1 MSGTSAPVS
10 DTVGETAGGA
20 ATTNVPVQ
28 GTSAVRHAAIDPSLR
43 TATGVVDVRVRVA
56 DDGAAPTGTGD
67 AAIARLKRTRER
79 TQRPVVAYARA
90 HEGLTVENRFW
101 VVNSVLLRADLA
113 RVDLPRLAAVTGV
126 VGIYRRRPD
135 PDRGASADATTA
147 PGSSTADRPAPQSVT
162 TAARERAD
170 SQASPTDATA
180 GTAWQVTA
188 TNATRVWS
196 AYDTRGNGTRVAVLD
211 SGVDP
216 AHPTLD
222 LYTTDASDP
231 TYPGGWA
238 EFDADGRRVDD
249 SRPHLEAAHGQAT
262 SGLVAAGNVSGY
274 ERMGVAPETE
284 LLHGLVDERESV
296 VAGIQWALENDAD
309 VVSISSVVD
318 SSTARYAPLVRAIWR
333 AERLG
338 TVVVAAAGNDGPGYV
353 RSPATVYETVGV
365 GATDADGNVLAFS
378 SSNRRAL
385 FEGPYNRD
393 RTRTVRYPRSWPLAY
408 SKPDVVAPGQDLV
421 VPRGT
426 RSVGSFGGT
435 SGAAPLAA
443 GTLALME
450 SAAGREVHPGVLKTA
465 LRCSATP
472 PADAASTAP
481 VRYGGGIVD
490 ARAATER
497 VVDGQG
503 IRGQIVTADGTRIAP
518 ASVSVSDCSYYSSH
532 GGSYALSTGAG
543 RQTVTV
549 DAPGYRPKT
558 VAVDVPPGRY
568 VNRTIRLDRAGLV
581 ERWND
586 TYPTDFTADDVG
598 TTRLV
603 VSKLESVR
611 VDAGA
616 NNTVPS
622 ENVTVE
628 IAYDGDPVGELYVHS
643 GLRFGERYELR
654 APQTN
659 YVLLQT
665 RIDGA
670 YEGRLELDVTL
681 RGGGSVATR
690 RITAQF
696 SEPPTATATE
706 APTES
711 STPSPSATPT
721 DTPAATATQTP
732 TPTQTATPTDTPT
745 ATQTPTDTPTATQTA
760 TPTDTP
766 AATAMQTPTDTQT
779 ATPTAT
785 PTDTPAATAMQ
796 TPTDTQTATP
806 TPVPAPAPEPRQAP
820 APEPSPEQTAA
831 STSVPTQAPT
841 TRPTRTATATTT
853 DRASSQPT
861 SSTVSATATRPPT
874 RSEPTTPTASTRT
887 VDRSTTI
894 PPLTDGS
901 GPGLTI
907 PLTLFALLAAVLLA
921 ARRQSH

>member
-1 MSGTSAPVS
+1 MVAPVLSGTSAPVS

-20 ATTNVPVQ
+20 ATTDAPVQ

-101 VVNSVLLRADLA
+101 IVNSVLLRADLA
-113 RVDLPRLAAVTGV
+113 RVDLPRLAAVRGV

-147 PGSSTADRPAPQSVT
+147 PGSSTADRQAPQSVT

-170 SQASPTDATA
+170 SQASPTDVTA

-249 SRPHLEAAHGQAT
+249 SKPHLEAAHGQAT

-426 RSVGSFGGT
+426 SSVGSFGGT
-435 SGAAPLAA
+435 SGAAPLTA

-532 GGSYALSTGAG
+532 GGSYALSTDAG

-603 VSKLESVR
+603 VSELESVR

-643 GLRFGERYELR
+643 RLRFGERYELR

-711 STPSPSATPT
+711 STPSPSATATQTPTATPTATSTDTPTATQTEIPT
-721 DTPAATATQTP
+721 DTATQTATLTHTPAATATQTP
-732 TPTQTATPTDTPT
+732 
-745 ATQTPTDTPTATQTA
+745 
-760 TPTDTP
+760 
-766 AATAMQTPTDTQT
+766 
-779 ATPTAT
+779 
-785 PTDTPAATAMQ
+785 
-796 TPTDTQTATP
+796 TATP

-820 APEPSPEQTAA
+820 APEPSPERTAA
-831 STSVPTQAPT
+831 STPVPTQSPT

-853 DRASSQPT
+853 DRSSSQTT

-874 RSEPTTPTASTRT
+874 RSEPTTPMASTRT
-887 VDRSTTI
+887 VDQSTTI
-894 PPLTDGS
+894 APTTGES

-907 PLTLFALLAAVLLA
+907 PLTLFVLLA
-921 ARRQSH
+921 AALLATRRQSR